1 MASMRP
7 NEHWTFKGLRPGFRG
22 FRGLTGLALGLA
34 VVLMAVGRPA
44 PAGTEMPYGH
54 GLLWQIDG
62 AGPAPSYLFG
72 TMHTA
77 DEEVTDLAPPVV
89 DAFAQARS
97 LSLEVI
103 MTPEA
108 RMSLAFAMMLSD
120 GRTLEQVV
128 GPELFERTVTAGR
141 PYGFGQDQL
150 RLFKPWAV
158 MTLLSLPP
166 SEIKRQAA
174 GEKALDHRLQETATE
189 RGLALHGLEQIDEQ
203 ISMFNDMAEADQIA
217 MLDATIAQSDQVELI
232 FEEMRGAY
240 LDQHPAQIFELMQ
253 AQQTGFDPVLVE
265 AFTER
270 LLDERNERMTERMQ
284 PRLAEGG
291 AFIAVG
297 ALHLPGESGILKL
310 LEGRGY
316 QLTRL
321 Y

>member
-7 NEHWTFKGLRPGFRG
+7 KEQCIFNGLRLGFAS
-22 FRGLTGLALGLA
+22 FALGLA
-34 VVLMAVGRPA
+34 VILLTFGRPA
-44 PAGTEMPYGH
+44 TAGTEMPYGH

-62 AGPAPSYLFG
+62 AGPEPSYLFG

-77 DEEVTDLAPPVV
+77 DEEVTDLARPVV
-89 DAFAQARS
+89 DALARARS

-108 RMSLAFAMMLSD
+108 RMSLGFAMMLSD

-128 GPELFERTVTAGR
+128 GPELFERTVDAGR

-166 SEIKRQAA
+166 SEVKRQAA
-174 GEKALDHRLQETATE
+174 GEKALDHRLQDVATE

-203 ISMFNDMAEADQIA
+203 ISMFNDMAEADQVA
-217 MLDATIAQSDQVELI
+217 MLDATISQSHDVELM
-232 FEEMRGAY
+232 FEKMRGAY
-240 LDQHPAQIFELMQ
+240 LDQNPARIFEMMQ
-253 AQQTGFDPVLVE
+253 AQQTGFDPGLVE
-265 AFTER
+265 TFTER

-297 ALHLPGESGILKL
+297 ALHLPGESGILKH